1 MKLDSPDS
9 SNATVAVRE
18 LCEFAAKTGDLDL
31 RFTPAPTAEQGQAG
45 HHWLGSQETPPYETE
60 LTLQATWQHL
70 TVRGRADGYHPT
82 LNRVDEYKSHRG
94 DLARQPANHRALHWA
109 QAKVYGWLLCQSRG
123 LDRIDVCLVYLNVA
137 TRQTTRF
144 TDTCQASEL
153 VAWVDHLCGRY
164 AAWAG
169 QQAQHRAARDAALNA
184 LAFPQPA
191 FRAGQREL
199 AKAVYRAAVNG
210 QCLTA
215 QAPTGIGK
223 TLGTLFPLLKAMPGQ
238 QIDKVFYLTAK
249 TPGRQLALDTLQ
261 ALPTHTPLRV
271 LELVARD
278 KACEHPDKACHGD
291 DCPLARG
298 FYDRLPGARL
308 AAVSMQVQ
316 DRSSVRAVASA
327 HQVCP
332 YYLTQELAKWADVV
346 VGDYNHFFDL
356 HAMLHALTHTNGWR
370 VALLVDEAHNLIDR
384 GRAMATASL
393 TLANLRAVQRHAA
406 PPLARVLKRL
416 QRTWLAWQRGL
427 PQQPDASGSS
437 PRSGLP
443 ASRLR
448 NGGESAPAWLNEP
461 PADLVAAVQHCVTE
475 LGALSTDDPLTLT
488 GPALQWL
495 FDMTHWLEVA
505 QRCDD
510 HFLVSVTRHTPAPG
524 ARQRTPDTRITLHN
538 VVPAALLAERWA
550 AAHASIL
557 FSATLTPPAFYRTLL
572 GLPADTP
579 HVEVASPFG
588 PEQLQV
594 RVARHIST
602 RFDARQA
609 SVEPIVDILTQ
620 QMAARPGNYLAFFS
634 SFDYLEQVANAYR
647 AQHPDQPMWHQ
658 TRQMDEP
665 ARNAFLQRF
674 EAQGRGIGF
683 AVLGGAFGEGI
694 DLPGSRLIGAFVVTL
709 GMPQVNPVNEAFS
722 ERLNQLLPGQGHDYT
737 YLYPGLQKV
746 VQAAGRVIRTTDDTG
761 TVWLLDQRY
770 TRPQVRRLLPN
781 WWHLSN

>member
-1 MKLDSPDS
+1 MNFEKPASH
-9 SNATVAVRE
+9 NAHVAVRE
-18 LCEFAAKTGDLDL
+18 LCEFAAKAGDLDL

-45 HHWLGSQETPPYETE
+45 HHWLGSQEAPPYETE
-60 LTLQATWQHL
+60 LALQAPWQHL

-82 LNRVDEYKSHRG
+82 LNRVDEYKTHRG

-109 QAKVYGWLLCQSRG
+109 QAKVYGWLLCESRG

-144 TDTCQASEL
+144 TDTYLASEL
-153 VAWVDHLCGRY
+153 AAWVDNLCGRY
-164 AAWAG
+164 ATWAG
-169 QQAQHRAARDAALNA
+169 HQAQHRAARDAALAA
-184 LAFPQPA
+184 LAFPQPV

-210 QCLTA
+210 HCLTA
-215 QAPTGIGK
+215 QAPTGVGK
-223 TLGTLFPLLKAMPGQ
+223 TLGTLFPLLKALPGQ

-261 ALPTHTPLRV
+261 ALPANTPLRV

-298 FYDRLPGARL
+298 FYDRLPQAR
-308 AAVSMQVQ
+308 ADAVQMPMQN
-316 DRSSVRAVASA
+316 RSAVRAVASA

-370 VALLVDEAHNLIDR
+370 VALLVDEAHNLVDR

-393 TLANLRAVQRHAA
+393 SLASLRAVQHHAA
-406 PPLARVLKRL
+406 PPLARALKRL

-427 PQQPDASGSS
+427 PQQPDAPGST
-437 PRSGLP
+437 LP
-443 ASRLR
+443 TGRPVPRLR
-448 NGGESAPAWLNEP
+448 NGDESAPAWLNEP
-461 PADLVAAVQHCVTE
+461 PAELVAAVQHCLTE
-475 LGALSTDDPLTLT
+475 LGALAADDPLTLT
-488 GPALQWL
+488 GPTLQWL
-495 FDMTHWLEVA
+495 FDMIHWLEVA
-505 QRCDD
+505 ERCDD
-510 HFLVSVTRHTPAPG
+510 RFLVSVTRHTPAPG
-524 ARQRTPDTRITLHN
+524 GRQRTPDTRITFHN

-550 AAHASIL
+550 AAHTGTL
-557 FSATLTPPAFYRTLL
+557 FSATLAPIGFYRTLL
-572 GLPADTP
+572 GLPADTH

-602 RFDARQA
+602 RFDARHA
-609 SVEPIVDILTQ
+609 SVGPIVDILAQ

-634 SFDYLEQVANAYR
+634 SFDYLEQVANAYQ
-647 AQHPDQPMWHQ
+647 AQHPDQPIWQQ
-658 TRQMDEP
+658 TRQMNEP
-665 ARNAFLQRF
+665 ARTAYLQRF

-709 GMPQVNPVNEAFS
+709 GLPQVNPVNEAFCQ
-722 ERLNQLLPGQGHDYT
+722 RLNQLFPGQGHDYT

-746 VQAAGRVIRTTDDTG
+746 VQAPGRVIRTPDDTG

-770 TRPQVRRLLPN
+770 ARHHVRGLLPS
-781 WWHLSN
+781 WWRLSD